1 MLKFLFWLL
10 LLANGALFA
19 YHQGYLNKIFPD
31 GREPAR
37 LNRQLNADKLTRIAA
52 DTAAPADVVKAATA
66 AAPAALLESAAG
78 VKNAC
83 VQIGTFDA
91 AEAKRIQPR
100 LAALVPAERISERPV
115 QDKDAARHI
124 VMIPPMGSKEAA
136 DKKAGE
142 LKRFGVSDFY
152 VIQDNSPLRWAI
164 SLGVFKSEEAA
175 NTHLASLKEKGVRSA
190 RIAPFGQST
199 VHVAFRLSDVDAAT
213 RSALEKLKADFP
225 NQEISPCE
233 PAR

>member
-10 LLANGALFA
+10 LFANGALFA

-37 LNRQLNADKLTRIAA
+37 LSRQLNADKLTRITA
-52 DTAAPADVVKAATA
+52 D
-66 AAPAALLESAAG
+66 AAPAAAEKVAATATAPAALPEGSAG
-78 VKNAC
+78 TTNTC

-115 QDKDAARHI
+115 QDKDTARHI
-124 VMIPPMGSKEAA
+124 VMIPPLGSKEAA

-142 LKRFGVSDFY
+142 LKRFGVSDFF

-175 NTHLASLKEKGVRSA
+175 NTHLASLREKGVRSA
-190 RIAPFGQST
+190 RIAPFGQGT
-199 VHVAFRLSDVDAAT
+199 VHVVFRLNDVDAAT

-225 NQEISPCE
+225 NQAISPCE